1 MSKLF
6 FCFLIFFSID
16 MFKSTCDELA
26 EWIRDKN
33 NALSSDDYGKDLK
46 GIQALQRKH
55 AVSTEELENLLT
67 IVGW

>member
-1 MSKLF
+1 
-6 FCFLIFFSID
+6 